1 MASILDEYEDSQ
13 IIRHPSQQQHTRLS
27 ASNIGITHSGF
38 VNARLEEEKPIFNK
52 QRIDFSPPEK
62 INHFAVC
69 NNQLCMSLGK
79 DTLLRIDLGKPDQ
92 PNQIELGRKDDAKVH
107 KLFLDPTETNTW
119 PILVGTSQGQIYEAE
134 ISTSEGSLFSTNPDQ
149 YFRLVYTLDED
160 GKSAPVCCLEIERGV
175 DSKFFIIA
183 TTRKR
188 LFQFVGKVPEGAEQ
202 QGFSSIF
209 SQNADNFPSFQEF
222 PANLGFSEIAFYT
235 PKLRTS
241 PRSFAW
247 MMGNGVLYGTL
258 NYARPD
264 SLLSDVQVWEYPP
277 DIDFNF
283 NKPISIVLT
292 QFHFLLLLPDR
303 VKAVCILNGQV
314 VYEDVFPDKFGSLK
328 KMNKD
333 SAGGLV
339 WIYTEKAVFRYHIQ
353 REARDVWQM
362 YMSMSKFDLAKE
374 YCKDRPE
381 CLDIVLAKEAEH
393 CFQNKKY
400 LESAKCYALTQNYF
414 EEIALKFID
423 AKQEDALKEFL
434 MKKLNNL
441 KPSEKTQI
449 TLLVTWLTEL
459 CLNRLGTLEG
469 DESKRSIFLESREE
483 FRKFLSSSKIK
494 ECLYNNRTTIYDLL
508 ASHGNVE
515 DMVFFSVIMQDY
527 ERVISHYCQHDDYE
541 AALEVLS
548 KHRDEKL
555 FYKFSPVLMQ
565 HIPKKVLAV
574 TEEAIHNYLL
584 SLYAKYKPES
594 LLLYLEQTGTH
605 SSDIHYDLKYALRLC
620 AEHGHHKACVHVYKI
635 MELYE
640 EAVDLALQG
649 ILLSDDTTDSDSDTD
664 EEEFTLSKE
673 ELQDMLRLHRYK
685 KLHQNKFHADREL
698 QQYQYYSAGLLSTHD
713 PFYEQ
718 QRHLLGPKKK
728 KIKEEKKL
736 KAKLKKVKKKRKR
749 DEEFLSEG
757 RQYTTK
763 IFAKFSHDTPPPI
776 SKKKHLTVE
785 QLTARRRKVWL
796 TIAKKENP
804 KTFKQKA
811 SARNLVVTNAKK
823 LAHQCMR
830 EVRRAAIQAQKNCK
844 ETLPRARRLNK
855 EMLLYWKKYEKVE
868 KEHRKRAEKEALEQR
883 KLDEEMREA
892 KRQQRKLNFLITQTE
907 LYAHFM
913 SRKRNAESD
922 AIQDEI
928 LMKLDDSSAH
938 RQIDI
943 GGDSNYYKSEALKN
957 AEEAFQIHKARTRL
971 FDEEAKDSRCASVQA
986 AKDDSSCFGE
996 SYSLANPSIRA
1007 GEDIPQPTIF
1017 HGKLKGYQLKGM
1029 NWLANLYEQGIN
1041 GILADE
1047 MGLGKTVQSI
1057 ALLAHLAERDNIWGP
1072 FLIISP
1078 ASTLNNWHQEFTRFV
1093 PKFKVTL
1100 LSNGFAVDM
1109 YQAILCDR
1117 LLQVLL
1123 SPFAPDHIHQSLFHR
1138 KGNNE
1143 GSCFSFLRFI
1153 DVSPA
1158 EMTNVMLQGILV
1170 RWLALFLSLKSSYR
1184 LYQQHLWAAGGDEA
1198 EAKSVFLGN
1207 KALILW
1213 LDSPTSFPSVRS
1225 SPVLQDLIFTS
1236 QSSLVMGHA
1245 DLVIHRRK
1253 SATSTIR
1260 QCQRTELPKFL
1271 FNSIPRVTSVPM
1283 DQYCNDRSADYDW
1296 RMTRD
1301 GGGLTVKQCFLY
1313 GAPELAS
1320 NWVGHRP
1327 SFFPESPG
1335 GVMALYPR
1343 HGWSFIRIP
1352 GMTVKGCYISKITV
1366 QKGEGVV
1373 AVIDK
1378 STLLFVGL
1386 MF

>member
-13 IIRHPSQQQHTRLS
+13 IIRHPTQQQHTRLS

-107 KLFLDPTETNTW
+107 KLFLDPTGSHLLISLNTNECLYLNRNTQKVRSLSRWKGHLIESIGWNKLLGTETNTW

-209 SQNADNFPSFQEF
+209 SQNADHFPSFQEF

-258 NYARPD
+258 DYARPD

-414 EEIALKFID
+414 EEIALKFIE

-565 HIPKKVLAV
+565 HIPKKVVDAWIQMGKKLDSKNLIPALVNYSQIGSTEQINETVRYMEFCVYELAV

-640 EAVDLALQG
+640 EAVDLALQVDVD
-649 ILLSDDTTDSDSDTD
+649 LAKSCADLPEDD
-664 EEEFTLSKE
+664 EELRKKLWLKIARHVVQEEKDVKKAMNCLSSCNLLKIEDILPFFPDFVTIDHFKEAICNSLEEYNKHIEELKQEMEEATESAKRIREDIQEMRNKYGVVESQEKCAACDFPLLNRPFYLFLCSHMFHYDCLLQEVIPHLSAYKHSKLE
-673 ELQDMLRLHRYK
+673 ELQK
-685 KLHQNKFHADREL
+685 KLLTTSQPTK
-698 QQYQYYSAGLLSTHD
+698 S
-713 PFYEQ
+713 
-718 QRHLLGPKKK
+718 RHRP
-728 KIKEEKKL
+728 KEEDAVSLGKGQ
-736 KAKLKKVKKKRKR
+736 
-749 DEEFLSEG
+749 LS
-757 RQYTTK
+757 RQQIK
-763 IFAKFSHDTPPPI
+763 SDIDDI
-776 SKKKHLTVE
+776 
-785 QLTARRRKVWL
+785 
-796 TIAKKENP
+796 IAAECVYCGELMIKSIDKP
-804 KTFKQKA
+804 FIDPQ
-811 SARNLVVTNAKK
+811 
-823 LAHQCMR
+823 
-830 EVRRAAIQAQKNCK
+830 
-844 ETLPRARRLNK
+844 
-855 EMLLYWKKYEKVE
+855 KYE
-868 KEHRKRAEKEALEQR
+868 
-883 KLDEEMREA
+883 DE
-892 KRQQRKLNFLITQTE
+892 
-907 LYAHFM
+907 
-913 SRKRNAESD
+913 
-922 AIQDEI
+922 
-928 LMKLDDSSAH
+928 
-938 RQIDI
+938 
-943 GGDSNYYKSEALKN
+943 
-957 AEEAFQIHKARTRL
+957 
-971 FDEEAKDSRCASVQA
+971 
-986 AKDDSSCFGE
+986 
-996 SYSLANPSIRA
+996 
-1007 GEDIPQPTIF
+1007 
-1017 HGKLKGYQLKGM
+1017 
-1029 NWLANLYEQGIN
+1029 
-1041 GILADE
+1041 
-1047 MGLGKTVQSI
+1047 
-1057 ALLAHLAERDNIWGP
+1057 
-1072 FLIISP
+1072 
-1078 ASTLNNWHQEFTRFV
+1078 
-1093 PKFKVTL
+1093 
-1100 LSNGFAVDM
+1100 
-1109 YQAILCDR
+1109 
-1117 LLQVLL
+1117 
-1123 SPFAPDHIHQSLFHR
+1123 
-1138 KGNNE
+1138 
-1143 GSCFSFLRFI
+1143 
-1153 DVSPA
+1153 
-1158 EMTNVMLQGILV
+1158 
-1170 RWLALFLSLKSSYR
+1170 KSS
-1184 LYQQHLWAAGGDEA
+1184 
-1198 EAKSVFLGN
+1198 
-1207 KALILW
+1207 W
-1213 LDSPTSFPSVRS
+1213 L
-1225 SPVLQDLIFTS
+1225 
-1236 QSSLVMGHA
+1236 
-1245 DLVIHRRK
+1245 
-1253 SATSTIR
+1253 
-1260 QCQRTELPKFL
+1260 
-1271 FNSIPRVTSVPM
+1271 
-1283 DQYCNDRSADYDW
+1283 
-1296 RMTRD
+1296 
-1301 GGGLTVKQCFLY
+1301 
-1313 GAPELAS
+1313 
-1320 NWVGHRP
+1320 
-1327 SFFPESPG
+1327 
-1335 GVMALYPR
+1335 
-1343 HGWSFIRIP
+1343 
-1352 GMTVKGCYISKITV
+1352 
-1366 QKGEGVV
+1366 
-1373 AVIDK
+1373 
-1378 STLLFVGL
+1378 
-1386 MF
+1386 

>member
-13 IIRHPSQQQHTRLS
+13 IIRHPTQQQHTRLS

-107 KLFLDPTETNTW
+107 KLFLDPTGSHLLISLNTNECLYLNRNTQKVRSLSRWKGHLIESIGWNKFLGTETNTW

-565 HIPKKVLAV
+565 HIPKKVVDAWIQMGKKLDSRNLIPALVNYSQIGSTEQINETVRYMEFCVYELAV

-640 EAVDLALQG
+640 EAVDLALQVDVD
-649 ILLSDDTTDSDSDTD
+649 LAKSCADLPEDD
-664 EEEFTLSKE
+664 EELRKKLWLKIARHVVQEEKDVKKAMNCLSSCNLLKIEDILPFFPDFVTIDHFKEAICNSLEEYNKHIEELKQEMEEATESAKRIREDIQEMRNKYGVVESQEKCAACDFPLLNRPFYLFLCSHMFHYDCLLQEVSPHLSAYKHSKLE
-673 ELQDMLRLHRYK
+673 ELQK
-685 KLHQNKFHADREL
+685 KLLTTSQPTK
-698 QQYQYYSAGLLSTHD
+698 S
-713 PFYEQ
+713 
-718 QRHLLGPKKK
+718 RHRP
-728 KIKEEKKL
+728 KEEDTVSLGKGQ
-736 KAKLKKVKKKRKR
+736 
-749 DEEFLSEG
+749 LS
-757 RQYTTK
+757 RQQIK
-763 IFAKFSHDTPPPI
+763 SDIDDI
-776 SKKKHLTVE
+776 
-785 QLTARRRKVWL
+785 
-796 TIAKKENP
+796 IAAECVYCGELMIKSIDKP
-804 KTFKQKA
+804 FIDPQ
-811 SARNLVVTNAKK
+811 
-823 LAHQCMR
+823 
-830 EVRRAAIQAQKNCK
+830 
-844 ETLPRARRLNK
+844 
-855 EMLLYWKKYEKVE
+855 KYE
-868 KEHRKRAEKEALEQR
+868 
-883 KLDEEMREA
+883 DE
-892 KRQQRKLNFLITQTE
+892 
-907 LYAHFM
+907 
-913 SRKRNAESD
+913 
-922 AIQDEI
+922 
-928 LMKLDDSSAH
+928 
-938 RQIDI
+938 
-943 GGDSNYYKSEALKN
+943 
-957 AEEAFQIHKARTRL
+957 
-971 FDEEAKDSRCASVQA
+971 
-986 AKDDSSCFGE
+986 
-996 SYSLANPSIRA
+996 
-1007 GEDIPQPTIF
+1007 
-1017 HGKLKGYQLKGM
+1017 
-1029 NWLANLYEQGIN
+1029 
-1041 GILADE
+1041 
-1047 MGLGKTVQSI
+1047 
-1057 ALLAHLAERDNIWGP
+1057 
-1072 FLIISP
+1072 
-1078 ASTLNNWHQEFTRFV
+1078 
-1093 PKFKVTL
+1093 
-1100 LSNGFAVDM
+1100 
-1109 YQAILCDR
+1109 
-1117 LLQVLL
+1117 
-1123 SPFAPDHIHQSLFHR
+1123 
-1138 KGNNE
+1138 
-1143 GSCFSFLRFI
+1143 
-1153 DVSPA
+1153 
-1158 EMTNVMLQGILV
+1158 
-1170 RWLALFLSLKSSYR
+1170 KSS
-1184 LYQQHLWAAGGDEA
+1184 
-1198 EAKSVFLGN
+1198 
-1207 KALILW
+1207 W
-1213 LDSPTSFPSVRS
+1213 L
-1225 SPVLQDLIFTS
+1225 
-1236 QSSLVMGHA
+1236 
-1245 DLVIHRRK
+1245 
-1253 SATSTIR
+1253 
-1260 QCQRTELPKFL
+1260 
-1271 FNSIPRVTSVPM
+1271 
-1283 DQYCNDRSADYDW
+1283 
-1296 RMTRD
+1296 
-1301 GGGLTVKQCFLY
+1301 
-1313 GAPELAS
+1313 
-1320 NWVGHRP
+1320 
-1327 SFFPESPG
+1327 
-1335 GVMALYPR
+1335 
-1343 HGWSFIRIP
+1343 
-1352 GMTVKGCYISKITV
+1352 
-1366 QKGEGVV
+1366 
-1373 AVIDK
+1373 
-1378 STLLFVGL
+1378 
-1386 MF
+1386 